1 MLELRQAMV
10 KQARVIVAVKK
21 ENQELRVQL
30 AQTQRLVAENEE
42 MLLAMQ
48 LSSLEASSSD
58 GNPVDIDHMSY
69 ERLLA
74 LEEEM
79 GSVSTGLS
87 PQSLA
92 SLQYRE
98 VGDLGEVQKCSVC
111 MEDLAKE
118 QVAVRLP
125 LCGHVYHQPCVEQ
138 WLTVKNCCPVC
149 RLAVS

>member
-1 MLELRQAMV
+1 MV
-10 KQARVIVAVKK
+10 KQARVVVAVKK

-30 AQTQRLVAENEE
+30 AQTQRLVSENEE

-58 GNPVDIDHMSY
+58 RSPVDIDHMSY

-79 GSVSTGLS
+79 GSVPTGLS

-92 SLQYRE
+92 NLHYQE
-98 VGDLGEVQKCSVC
+98 VCGQANSEVQKCSVC
-111 MEDLAKE
+111 MEDLATE
-118 QVAVRLP
+118 QAAVRLP

-138 WLTVKNCCPVC
+138 WLAVKNCCPVC
-149 RLAVS
+149 RMVVS